1 MELKDVSVLE
11 DNASDSVRARMA
23 GSEISIH
30 SSWNDKADA
39 LGRLPTL

>member
-11 DNASDSVRARMA
+11 DKASDSVCARVA
-23 GSEISIH
+23 GSETSIQ

-39 LGRLPTL
+39 LE